1 MHINVARRG
10 FTLLEVLIA
19 LLVFSLGLLG
29 MAGLLVVSVKTNH
42 SAYLRTQASFLAQ
55 SMADRMRAN
64 VPRVWTGDYD
74 GSYPT
79 GDTDPCPVGSATSC
93 SRADIATRDKAQWST
108 QLQDQLPNATATI
121 ACTPDGTVS
130 VTAAE
135 AAGGAP
141 YTGLCMIQL
150 QWSESSLDRDAAGA
164 AVQTFAWAF
173 QP

>member
-1 MHINVARRG
+1 MRIAYRHRG

-64 VPRVWTGDYD
+64 TSRVWEGDYTD
-74 GSYPT
+74 DYPSS
-79 GDTDPCPVGSATSC
+79 DTDPCPAGTACT
-93 SRADIATRDKAQWST
+93 RAQIATRDKAQWST
-108 QLQDQLPNATATI
+108 QLQDQLPNATANI
-121 ACTPDGTVS
+121 ACAPDGTVDVS
-130 VTAAE
+130 PLEQAA
-135 AAGGAP
+135 GAP
-141 YTGLCMIQL
+141 YTGLCMVL
-150 QWSESSLDRDAAGA
+150 VNWSESSLDRASGGPQA
-164 AVQTFAWAF
+164 QTFAWAF